1 MELREWLIILGLVLV
16 AIIVVDGVRRLQ
28 RQRKVPR
35 LDEVEDDDR
44 DIEDP
49 DEAARRAEVNWE
61 LPNGGARVVS
71 PASKTTVEPKPDLER
86 QEHPGPS
93 RVFARM
99 KRETAGTRE
108 ADTERPAQAP
118 RARRD
123 EDETTDAPS
132 VSMPLHA
139 EREDAPHRED
149 ASMRAAAP
157 ADAEDEAQAP
167 RGGFDVA
174 GGLSRSMKRV
184 FQRRERDDEAR
195 EADEPAAAEPAF
207 EMPEAMPEREPAP
220 EFEAASPE
228 PETPAAASEAAED
241 APLRDDVVTPHPV
254 VEKARRH
261 PVSARRAREALGRA
275 EDVIVISVMARDDEG
290 FAGTDLLRL
299 MLACGLRYSDMGI
312 FLRNE
317 TEDADSA
324 LQFAMVDV
332 VKPGTFALET
342 MDDYATP
349 GITFLMPLP
358 GARDSAAAFEA
369 MVETAMVVVRNL
381 GGELKDE
388 NHSVMTA
395 QTVEFARQQVQEF
408 ERRHR
413 LHRSQAT

>member
-44 DIEDP
+44 DIVDP
-49 DEAARRAEVNWE
+49 EEAARRAEVNWE

-71 PASKTTVEPKPDLER
+71 PASKTTFEPKPDLER

-99 KRETAGTRE
+99 KREAAGARE
-108 ADTERPAQAP
+108 ADAERPAQTP

-123 EDETTDAPS
+123 AETADAPS

-139 EREDAPHRED
+139 EREDAPHRD
-149 ASMRAAAP
+149 AAPTRAAEP
-157 ADAEDEAQAP
+157 ADGEDEARAP

-184 FQRRERDDEAR
+184 FQRRERDDEAH
-195 EADEPAAAEPAF
+195 EAAADEPAF
-207 EMPEAMPEREPAP
+207 EMPEAIPEREPAP
-220 EFEAASPE
+220 EAEVASSA

-261 PVSARRAREALGRA
+261 PVSAQRAREALGRA
-275 EDVIVISVMARDDEG
+275 EDVS
-290 FAGTDLLRL
+290 
-299 MLACGLRYSDMGI
+299 S
-312 FLRNE
+312 
-317 TEDADSA
+317 SA
-324 LQFAMVDV
+324 
-332 VKPGTFALET
+332 
-342 MDDYATP
+342 
-349 GITFLMPLP
+349 
-358 GARDSAAAFEA
+358 
-369 MVETAMVVVRNL
+369 
-381 GGELKDE
+381 
-388 NHSVMTA
+388 
-395 QTVEFARQQVQEF
+395 
-408 ERRHR
+408 
-413 LHRSQAT
+413 

>member
-35 LDEVEDDDR
+35 LDEVEDDER
-44 DIEDP
+44 ESVDP
-49 DEAARRAEVNWE
+49 EEAARRAEVNWE

-99 KRETAGTRE
+99 KRETADARKPG
-108 ADTERPAQAP
+108 AERPAQSP

-123 EDETTDAPS
+123 EAADAEAGDAPS
-132 VSMPLHA
+132 VTMPLHA
-139 EREDAPHRED
+139 ERDDAPHRED
-149 ASMRAAAP
+149 APKRAAEP
-157 ADAEDEAQAP
+157 AGEEASA
-167 RGGFDVA
+167 RAGRDVA
-174 GGLSRSMKRV
+174 GGLTRSMKRV
-184 FQRRERDDEAR
+184 FQRRERDE
-195 EADEPAAAEPAF
+195 EVHEPADAAAAEPAF
-207 EMPEAMPEREPAP
+207 EMPEVMPERESAP
-220 EFEAASPE
+220 EPEVAPSE
-228 PETPAAASEAAED
+228 PETPVAASEAAED

-261 PVSARRAREALGRA
+261 PVSAQRAREALGRA

-317 TEDADSA
+317 TEEADSA

-332 VKPGTFALET
+332 VKPGTFELET